1 MKRCKNLL
9 QDSHI
14 INFLNINILLFLSF
28 IFYRFYLGLKVY
40 EFITLIISFYLSLF
54 IFSQFKF
61 SDNNI
66 INLLQKIVI
75 YTFIFIFNFLLMF
88 IIGRYFNLIPTA
100 ICTPESFI
108 ANSVLEK
115 GELLFN
121 GDSPLET
128 ILTSL
133 LSLNVLILFTNILFL
148 YFIFS
153 RYIFKHNITFI

>member
-1 MKRCKNLL
+1 M
-9 QDSHI
+9 
-14 INFLNINILLFLSF
+14 
-28 IFYRFYLGLKVY
+28 
-40 EFITLIISFYLSLF
+40 SLF

-88 IIGRYFNLIPTA
+88 IIGWYFNLIPTA
-100 ICTPESFI
+100 ICSPDEFI

-153 RYIFKHNITFI
+153 RYIFKHNITFILYLCDKILSNKFKNMLSSKLNVSVDYHNKTMFFFIYI